1 SRSPCGPTRPA
12 ASDAAKAPAPFA
24 ATPSQR
30 RKAACTPRAAA
41 SSRRCRREGTDPRS
55 PARLPREHG
64 TCTTVGPMTAEVAE
78 LIAALDQARK
88 GVLNKLAG
96 LTRGWLLIGS
106 LG

>member
-1 SRSPCGPTRPA
+1 MA
-12 ASDAAKAPAPFA
+12 M
-24 ATPSQR
+24 
-30 RKAACTPRAAA
+30 
-41 SSRRCRREGTDPRS
+41 CRRHLTGADGKGTDPRS
-55 PARLPREHG
+55 PARFQREHG
-64 TCTTVGPMTAEVAE
+64 ACTTVGPMTAEVAE

>member
-1 SRSPCGPTRPA
+1 
-12 ASDAAKAPAPFA
+12 
-24 ATPSQR
+24 
-30 RKAACTPRAAA
+30 
-41 SSRRCRREGTDPRS
+41 
-55 PARLPREHG
+55 
-64 TCTTVGPMTAEVAE
+64 MTAEVAE

>member
-1 SRSPCGPTRPA
+1 MVLASGSGGPNG
-12 ASDAAKAPAPFA
+12 DM
-24 ATPSQR
+24 PS
-30 RKAACTPRAAA
+30 
-41 SSRRCRREGTDPRS
+41 SSRRCRREGTDPRP

-64 TCTTVGPMTAEVAE
+64 TCTTDGPMTAEVAE